1 MLYQCNSK
9 TGERRREQAEGLAL
23 PIRALAGLA
32 QVEKP
37 SLRGGETMGSV
48 SPLFAR
54 MWRRNSDFCEFCDGH
69 HRHRLNKLLS
79 MQGDLESRG
88 PSMLSKDIIV
98 AVAITFAVTFAIL
111 TAKIAESGNDNAS
124 NPTISTLPLQY

>member
-1 MLYQCNSK
+1 MRAPN
-9 TGERRREQAEGLAL
+9 ERARAAPGTAFVSYPTIVDGTWCIAQSQA
-23 PIRALAGLA
+23 
-32 QVEKP
+32 
-37 SLRGGETMGSV
+37 
-48 SPLFAR
+48 
-54 MWRRNSDFCEFCDGH
+54 RRNSDFCEFCDGR

-111 TAKIAESGNDNAS
+111 TAKIAESGNEKAS
-124 NPTISTLPLQY
+124 NPTITTLPLQY